1 MSDTYIIKLSKK
13 NHWSITKF
21 SDYKEPDS
29 TYEVSERG
37 GNYYCSCPGFHRQK
51 NKAEHKHII
60 AVKHWRERLN
70 SEEGVAVWFENE
82 TIKSNK
88 FLHHNSKLKQILTC
102 S

>member
-1 MSDTYIIKLSKK
+1 MSDTYIIKSGKK

-51 NKAEHKHII
+51 KKRFAKLTELVSILII
-60 AVKHWRERLN
+60 FQRLQTL
-70 SEEGVAVWFENE
+70 V
-82 TIKSNK
+82 
-88 FLHHNSKLKQILTC
+88 
-102 S
+102 